1 MNGHDLRWLDGLSIR
16 LIERA
21 ARSSPAALAERLQEE
36 WLADLSSRTG
46 FMSRARLA
54 LGCWW
59 AVSIIAREYA
69 VPGLAA
75 VGSGKAVA
83 YAPPASGFLSPRS
96 AALLVITCL
105 HLTVIYLLATGIGH
119 KAAPALPPPMVSSV
133 DQEQIPRQPPP
144 PPPIAPKFPH
154 TVIKVIDPDVR
165 IVGSAEGDGIPRA
178 MPEAPRDPS
187 TPAPPKV
194 DREMGGPGKGFPDT
208 ADYYPDASRRLG
220 EKGVASV
227 RVCVNA
233 TGRLTSD
240 PTLAQSS
247 GSARLD
253 GGALRLAK
261 AGDGRYRP
269 TLEDGRAVS
278 SCFPFRIRFEI
289 RD

>member
-1 MNGHDLRWLDGLSIR
+1 MNGHDLRWLDGLSVR

-21 ARSSPAALAERLQEE
+21 ARSTPATLSERLQEE
-36 WLADLSSRTG
+36 WLADLTARTG
-46 FMSRARLA
+46 TLSRMRLA

-59 AVSIIAREYA
+59 AASVITHEHA
-69 VPGLAA
+69 VPGIAA

-83 YAPPASGFLSPRS
+83 YAPPASGFLSRRT

-105 HLTVIYLLATGIGH
+105 HLTLIYLLATGIGH
-119 KAAPALPPPMVSSV
+119 KSAAAPPPPMVFNV
-133 DQEQIPRQPPP
+133 KREQVTPQPP
-144 PPPIAPKFPH
+144 PPPIAPTFPH
-154 TVIKVIDPDVR
+154 REIEVIEPDIH
-165 IVGSAEGDGIPRA
+165 IVSAAGDSGIQRVPV
-178 MPEAPRDPS
+178 ETTRDS
-187 TPAPPKV
+187 HTPPPQV
-194 DREMGGPGKGFPDT
+194 DRVPGGPGKGFPDT

-227 RVCVNA
+227 RVCVDA
-233 TGRLTSD
+233 AGRLTSD
-240 PTLAQSS
+240 PALAQSS

-253 GGALRLAK
+253 GSALRLAK

-269 TLEDGRAVS
+269 SLEDGRAVS